1 MIPERLAASD
11 VTAGR
16 IVGARV
22 TRNRAFEGA
31 TTITPLLDPP
41 STGSSTTS

>member
-1 MIPERLAASD
+1 MIPERLALSD

-16 IVGARV
+16 IVGAQA
-22 TRNRAFEGA
+22 TRNLAFDGA